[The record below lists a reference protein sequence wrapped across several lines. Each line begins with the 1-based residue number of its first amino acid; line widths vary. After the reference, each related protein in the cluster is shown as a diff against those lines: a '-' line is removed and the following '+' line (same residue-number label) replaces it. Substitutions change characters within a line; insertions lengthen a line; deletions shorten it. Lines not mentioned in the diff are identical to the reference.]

1 MESKSN
7 GIGIGIGVGVGVENG
22 ILVIEGVSRI
32 GGWAQG

>member
-7 GIGIGIGVGVGVENG
+7 GIGIGVGVGVENG